1 MDSEKIKHFIENGL
15 PGSTAFIKGDDGQHF
30 TAVVISD
37 QFSGK
42 SRVEKQQLVY
52 ATLKNHIKDGTIHAI
67 SIKTLTPEEWQ
78 NQPMDD
84 QHG

>member
-1 MDSEKIKHFIENGL
+1 MDSETIKHCIETGL
-15 PGSTAFIKGDDGQHF
+15 EGSVALIKGDDGQHF
-30 TAVVISD
+30 TATVISD

-78 NQPMDD
+78 NQPTDD